1 MSGGYVKIFESI
13 YDGTLADNWQAMVTF
28 QQLLILCDQ
37 NGIVDMTPG
46 AIHRRT
52 GIPLDIITAGLS
64 VLTAPDPQS
73 RSPLEEG
80 RRIVLLDPARSW
92 GWRLVNHAHYRALMS
107 AADKREADR
116 VRIAEKR
123 KCDNTR
129 HVATTRDTSQASPSV
144 ADVAHTEAST
154 DTEAVTTTTEASP
167 THHATNARGAAR
179 GVQEEPEIGSPSTPT
194 PERST
199 PRGMAVETAIALR
212 KRGVRCTVGH
222 PDLVAAEAEGVTVDA
237 VLDAHDAYP
246 DKPFGYLIST
256 ARRQHAERP
265 KPLVVGQPR
274 AGPAAAPIAKTA
286 AAFVALN
293 RIAEGS
299 QAHDDDAIETTATVV
314 HRPDRA
320 RLAATVEPEP

>member
-123 KCDNTR
+123 KRDEPR
-129 HVATTRDTSQASPSV
+129 QPATSRDVSQPSPSV
-144 ADVAHTEAST
+144 ANVAHTEAST
-154 DTEAVTTTTEASP
+154 DTEALPTTEAST
-167 THHATNARGAAR
+167 THHATNARDAAR
-179 GVQEEPEIGSPSTPT
+179 GVQEEPEAGKPPPATEP
-194 PERST
+194 PPARS
-199 PRGMAVETAIALR
+199 MAVETAIALR
-212 KRGVRCTVGH
+212 KLGVRCTAHH
-222 PDLVAAEAEGVTVDA
+222 PDLLAAEAEGVTTEA
-237 VLDAHDAYP
+237 VIGVHDAYP

-274 AGPAAAPIAKTA
+274 AGPSAAPIAKTA
-286 AAFVALN
+286 AAFDALS
-293 RIAEGS
+293 RLAEGYP
-299 QAHDDDAIETTATVV
+299 AHDNAIESSATVV
-314 HRPDRA
+314 HRTDGARRA
-320 RLAATVEPEP
+320 AAAVVEP